1 MASTAT
7 KSSKAETIRSERLEA
22 RISKEHKE
30 IFQRAADIQG
40 RTLTDFVISSVLDAA
55 KKAIQE
61 HEMMILSTQDREV
74 FVNALLNP
82 PEPSAKLRAAARRYQ
97 EQIGM

>member
-7 KSSKAETIRSERLEA
+7 KSPKAKTIRGERLEA

-30 IFQRAADIQG
+30 LFQRAADIQG

-61 HEMMILSTQDREV
+61 NEMMTLSAQDREV
-74 FVNALLNP
+74 FVEALLNP
-82 PEPSAKLRAAARRYQ
+82 PAPSEKLRTAAQRYRQ
-97 EQIGM
+97 KMGV